1 MQLAG
6 KPQFD
11 LSDCQLVAPVE
22 YDGHLYLRRCISY
35 KKTIY
40 HAPVPKKS

>member
-11 LSDCQLVAPVE
+11 LSDCQLVTPVE
-22 YDGHLYLRRCISY
+22 HEDQLYQRRCISY